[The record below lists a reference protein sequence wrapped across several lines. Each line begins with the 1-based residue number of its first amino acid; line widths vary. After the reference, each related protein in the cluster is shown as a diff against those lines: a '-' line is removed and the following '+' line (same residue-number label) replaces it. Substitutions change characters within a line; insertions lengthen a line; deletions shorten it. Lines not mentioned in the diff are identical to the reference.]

1 MRLLFLLIN
10 KHIKNNN
17 WIKYKVQIIM
27 TSFDDLFNGDYYE
40 GYRTR
45 PSEKNEYS
53 MYNMFRPKILTER
66 EKFTSMPNLSNL
78 SNLSNLT
85 SARSEDKKTNK
96 RSESDTITYV
106 LIVLV
111 VVLVFLLII
120 LNVVTLVFVKEML
133 FLVRQL
139 SIKPPTPS

>member
-1 MRLLFLLIN
+1 
-10 KHIKNNN
+10 
-17 WIKYKVQIIM
+17 M

-66 EKFTSMPNLSNL
+66 EKFTSMPNLS
-78 SNLSNLT
+78 

-96 RSESDTITYV
+96 SSESDTITYV

>member
-66 EKFTSMPNLSNL
+66 EKFTSMPNLS
-78 SNLSNLT
+78 

-96 RSESDTITYV
+96 SSESDTITYV

-139 SIKPPTPS
+139 SIKPLTSS

>member
-1 MRLLFLLIN
+1 
-10 KHIKNNN
+10 
-17 WIKYKVQIIM
+17 M

-66 EKFTSMPNLSNL
+66 EKFTSMPNLTNL
-78 SNLSNLT
+78 PILT
-85 SARSEDKKTNK
+85 SAGSEDKKTNK

>member
-66 EKFTSMPNLSNL
+66 EKFTSTPNLS
-78 SNLSNLT
+78 

-139 SIKPPTPS
+139 SIKPLTSS